1 VTNNRHNMSMLKN
14 LKQKEKTQNF
24 QKEKSDAISLSWK
37 RSQFLGKKKSK
48 KIKILVDTGARF
60 YQKEKKNKDF
70 EI

>member
-48 KIKILVDTGARF
+48 TKILVDTGARF
-60 YQKEKKNKDF
+60 YQKEKKK
-70 EI
+70 